1 MKLKRLFL
9 TVAAAVA
16 LSVGAVS
23 PAFAEHVPPTP
34 SRMFEFSNHARV
46 FLRAD
51 DWNPMLSLEWR
62 FEGEEFAFGARSLT
76 LGTYH
81 RVHTNVKVGAFY
93 RLQAGARHDDDW
105 VKDDAM
111 MWEWLDTTDR
121 YENLL
126 ILDATP
132 RFLLEFLPG
141 ENWILYLKN
150 RYIYNTFNNH
160 HVVQTRP
167 SLTYF
172 HLVDR
177 EPLVNV
183 TAAFDAYFSLNFGDT
198 AVYRF
203 YPYLNVLYHVSPLL
217 KIDASFAPETVVW
230 STSNDALDDGP
241 YTVYHRPYVL
251 GLGVIF
257 YVDM

>member
-1 MKLKRLFL
+1 MRKRSVLL
-9 TVAAAVA
+9 TVAAVA
-16 LSVGAVS
+16 FLAGTIS
-23 PAFAEHVPPTP
+23 PAYAEHIPPTP
-34 SRMFEFSNHARV
+34 TGVVELSNHARV

-62 FEGEEFAFGARSLT
+62 FEGEEFALGARSLT
-76 LGTYH
+76 LGTYY
-81 RVHTNVKVGAFY
+81 RVHRNVKIGGFY

-105 VKDDAM
+105 IEDDMM
-111 MWEWLDTTDR
+111 MWEWQDTSNR
-121 YENLL
+121 YEHQLVF
-126 ILDATP
+126 DVTP

-141 ENWILYLKN
+141 ENWVLYLKT
-150 RYIYNTFNNH
+150 RYIYNTFNTH
-160 HVVQTRP
+160 QVLQTRP

-183 TAAFDAYFSLNFGDT
+183 SAAFDAYFSLNFGDT
-198 AVYRF
+198 ALYRF
-203 YPYLNVLYHVSPLL
+203 YPYLNVLYHASPLL

-230 STSNDALDDGP
+230 STSQDAIADGP
-241 YTVYHRPYVL
+241 YTVFYRPYVF

>member
-1 MKLKRLFL
+1 MKRKKVLVM
-9 TVAAAVA
+9 VAAGFAFIA
-16 LSVGAVS
+16 GAVT
-23 PAFAEHVPPTP
+23 PAFAEHIPATP
-34 SRMFEFSNHARV
+34 SGVFELSNHARV

-51 DWNPMLSLEWR
+51 DWNPMVSLEWR
-62 FEGEEFAFGARSLT
+62 FEGEELEIGTRSLT
-76 LGTYH
+76 LGTYY
-81 RVHTNVKVGAFY
+81 RVHRNVKVGAFY

-111 MWEWLDTTDR
+111 MWEWQDASDR
-121 YENLL
+121 YEHLL
-126 ILDATP
+126 ILDVTP

-141 ENWILYLKN
+141 ENWVLYLKN
-150 RYIYNTFNNH
+150 RYIYNTFNDH
-160 HVVQTRP
+160 HVLQTRP

-177 EPLVNV
+177 EPLLNV
-183 TAAFDAYFSLNFGDT
+183 TAAFDTYFSLNFGET

-203 YPYLNVLYHVSPLL
+203 YPYVNVLYHLSPLI

-230 STSNDALDDGP
+230 STSQDAIDDGP
-241 YTVYHRPYVL
+241 YTVRYRPYVF

-257 YVDM
+257 YVDL